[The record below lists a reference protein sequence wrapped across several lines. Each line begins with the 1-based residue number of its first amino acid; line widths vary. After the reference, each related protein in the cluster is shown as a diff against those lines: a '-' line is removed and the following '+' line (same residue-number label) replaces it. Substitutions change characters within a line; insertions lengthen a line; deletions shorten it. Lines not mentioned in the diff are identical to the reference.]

1 MCLNQLHLT
10 RFPNVRSPLS
20 QLSTEPFSSLSCI
33 VTPPLTISVAS
44 LPQTLSLHGWSR
56 LRPSCLLLPPLS
68 FGLLIFTHMPTSRHF
83 WMLIFATFS
92 QLRYP
97 PPSTWISTRTSNS
110 QLSQPSVHR
119 RKNATA
125 LCGRTVVCL
134 CVEAAGN
141 TSAILR
147 SGIRGNPTP

>member
-1 MCLNQLHLT
+1 MLESITPNQIPECEIPPIATIYRALQLLELHC
-10 RFPNVRSPLS
+10 N
-20 QLSTEPFSSLSCI
+20 SSLDNFGGFP
-33 VTPPLTISVAS
+33 T
-44 LPQTLSLHGWSR
+44 QTMSLHGWSR
-56 LRPSCLLLPPLS
+56 LWPSCLLLPPLS
-68 FGLLIFTHMPTSRHF
+68 FGLLIFTHMPASRHF

-141 TSAILR
+141 TSAISR